1 MLDMT
6 PKGWF
11 STIHDKRKEK
21 NFFFRNFIFM
31 TGKTPKWL
39 NSVAYAKKGFFELN
53 RSDMKTQMLN
63 LLYTWQTF

>member
-1 MLDMT
+1 
-6 PKGWF
+6 
-11 STIHDKRKEK
+11 
-21 NFFFRNFIFM
+21 M